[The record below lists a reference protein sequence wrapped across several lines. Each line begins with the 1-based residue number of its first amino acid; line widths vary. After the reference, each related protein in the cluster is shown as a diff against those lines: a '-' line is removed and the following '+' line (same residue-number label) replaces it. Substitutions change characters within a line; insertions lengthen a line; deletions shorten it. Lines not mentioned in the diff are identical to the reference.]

1 MMTTVK
7 QILEQ
12 KGSAFHA
19 VRPTDSVFDA
29 LSLMAQFDIGCVL
42 VTENDKLVGIFTER
56 DYARKVVLKGL
67 VSRDVKVGDL
77 MTHAPYT
84 VGLSGTADDLMA
96 TMTAKRF
103 RHIPVVML
111 SSKDGVFDVA
121 RGRLAGSQ
129 EHLTKPFNR
138 EQLLQA
144 VARHTAAASVAAP

>member
-7 QILEQ
+7 QILDQ

-42 VTENDKLVGIFTER
+42 VTESDKLVGIFTER

-67 VSRDVKVGDL
+67 GSRDVKVGEL

-84 VGLSGTADDLMA
+84 VGLSGTADDVMA
-96 TMTAKRF
+96 TMTTKRF
-103 RHIPVVML
+103 RHIPVVEGGKVLGIVTIDDMVKSIVNQQEKTIKQL
-111 SSKDGVFDVA
+111 ESYIAGD
-121 RGRLAGSQ
+121 LAA
-129 EHLTKPFNR
+129 E
-138 EQLLQA
+138 
-144 VARHTAAASVAAP
+144 

>member
-7 QILEQ
+7 QILDQ

-42 VTENDKLVGIFTER
+42 VTESDKLVGIFTER

-67 VSRDVKVGDL
+67 GSRDVKVGDL

-84 VGLSGTADDLMA
+84 VGLSGTADDVMA
-96 TMTAKRF
+96 TMTTKRF
-103 RHIPVVML
+103 RHIPVVEGGKVLGIVTIGDMVKSIVNQHEKTIKQL
-111 SSKDGVFDVA
+111 ESYIAGD
-121 RGRLAGSQ
+121 LAA
-129 EHLTKPFNR
+129 E
-138 EQLLQA
+138 
-144 VARHTAAASVAAP
+144 

>member
-67 VSRDVKVGDL
+67 GSRDVKVGEL

-84 VGLSGTADDLMA
+84 VGLSGTADDVMA
-96 TMTAKRF
+96 TMTTKRF
-103 RHIPVVML
+103 RHIPVVEGGKVLGIVTIGDMVKSIVNQHEKTIKQL
-111 SSKDGVFDVA
+111 ESYIAGD
-121 RGRLAGSQ
+121 LAA
-129 EHLTKPFNR
+129 E
-138 EQLLQA
+138 
-144 VARHTAAASVAAP
+144 

>member
-67 VSRDVKVGDL
+67 GSRDVKVGDL

-84 VGLSGTADDLMA
+84 VGLSGTADDVMA
-96 TMTAKRF
+96 TMTTKRF
-103 RHIPVVML
+103 RHIPVVEGGKVLGIVTIGDMVKSIVNQHEKTIKQL
-111 SSKDGVFDVA
+111 ESYIAGD
-121 RGRLAGSQ
+121 LAA
-129 EHLTKPFNR
+129 E
-138 EQLLQA
+138 
-144 VARHTAAASVAAP
+144 

>member
-12 KGSAFHA
+12 KGSAFHS

-42 VTENDKLVGIFTER
+42 VTESDKLVGIFTER

-67 VSRDVKVGDL
+67 GSRDVKVGDL

-84 VGLSGTADDLMA
+84 VGLSGTADDVMA
-96 TMTAKRF
+96 TMTTKRF
-103 RHIPVVML
+103 RHIPVVEGGKVLGIVTIGDMVKSIVNQHEKTIKQL
-111 SSKDGVFDVA
+111 ESYIAGD
-121 RGRLAGSQ
+121 LAA
-129 EHLTKPFNR
+129 E
-138 EQLLQA
+138 
-144 VARHTAAASVAAP
+144 

>member
-42 VTENDKLVGIFTER
+42 VTENDRLVGIFTER

-84 VGLSGTADDLMA
+84 VGLAGTADDVMA

-103 RHIPVVML
+103 RHIPVVE
-111 SSKDGVFDVA
+111 DGKVLGIVTIGDMVKSIVSQHEKTIKQLESYIA
-121 RGRLAGSQ
+121 GDLAA
-129 EHLTKPFNR
+129 E
-138 EQLLQA
+138 
-144 VARHTAAASVAAP
+144 

>member
-42 VTENDKLVGIFTER
+42 VTESDKLVGIFTER
-56 DYARKVVLKGL
+56 DYARRVVLKGL

-77 MTHAPYT
+77 MTHVSYT
-84 VGLSGTADDLMA
+84 VGLSA
-96 TMTAKRF
+96 
-103 RHIPVVML
+103 
-111 SSKDGVFDVA
+111 
-121 RGRLAGSQ
+121 
-129 EHLTKPFNR
+129 
-138 EQLLQA
+138 
-144 VARHTAAASVAAP
+144 TAADGWTTIP

>member
-42 VTENDKLVGIFTER
+42 VTESDKLVGIFTER
-56 DYARKVVLKGL
+56 DYARKLVLKGL
-67 VSRDVKVGDL
+67 GSRDVKVGEL

-84 VGLSGTADDLMA
+84 VGLSGTADDVMA
-96 TMTAKRF
+96 TMTTKRF
-103 RHIPVVML
+103 RHIPVVEGGKVLGIVTIGDMVKSIVNQQEKTIKQL
-111 SSKDGVFDVA
+111 ESYIAGD
-121 RGRLAGSQ
+121 LAA
-129 EHLTKPFNR
+129 E
-138 EQLLQA
+138 
-144 VARHTAAASVAAP
+144 

>member
-1 MMTTVK
+1 MTTVK

-84 VGLSGTADDLMA
+84 VGLAGTADDVMA

-103 RHIPVVML
+103 RHIPVVE
-111 SSKDGVFDVA
+111 DGKVLGIVTIGDMVKSIVSQHEKTIKQLESYIA
-121 RGRLAGSQ
+121 GDLAA
-129 EHLTKPFNR
+129 E
-138 EQLLQA
+138 
-144 VARHTAAASVAAP
+144 

>member
-7 QILEQ
+7 QILDQ

-42 VTENDKLVGIFTER
+42 VTESDKLVGIFTER

-67 VSRDVKVGDL
+67 GSRDVKVGEL

-84 VGLSGTADDLMA
+84 VGLSGTADDVMA
-96 TMTAKRF
+96 TMTTKRF
-103 RHIPVVML
+103 RHIPVVEGGKVLGIVTIGDMVKSIVNQQEKTIKQL
-111 SSKDGVFDVA
+111 ESYIAGD
-121 RGRLAGSQ
+121 LAA
-129 EHLTKPFNR
+129 E
-138 EQLLQA
+138 
-144 VARHTAAASVAAP
+144 

>member
-42 VTENDKLVGIFTER
+42 VTESDKLVGIFTER

-84 VGLSGTADDLMA
+84 VGLSGTADDVMA
-96 TMTAKRF
+96 TMTTKRF
-103 RHIPVVML
+103 RHIPVVEGGKVLGIVTIGDMVKSIVNQHEKTIKQL
-111 SSKDGVFDVA
+111 ESYIAGD
-121 RGRLAGSQ
+121 LAA
-129 EHLTKPFNR
+129 E
-138 EQLLQA
+138 
-144 VARHTAAASVAAP
+144 

>member
-84 VGLSGTADDLMA
+84 VGLAGTADDVMA

-103 RHIPVVML
+103 RHIPVVE
-111 SSKDGVFDVA
+111 DGKVLGIVTIGDMVKSIVSQHEKTIKQLESYIA
-121 RGRLAGSQ
+121 GDLAA
-129 EHLTKPFNR
+129 E
-138 EQLLQA
+138 
-144 VARHTAAASVAAP
+144 

>member
-7 QILEQ
+7 QILDQ

-42 VTENDKLVGIFTER
+42 VTESDKLVGIFTER

-67 VSRDVKVGDL
+67 GSRDVKVGDL

-84 VGLSGTADDLMA
+84 VGLSGPADDVLA
-96 TMTAKRF
+96 TMTTWF
-103 RHIPVVML
+103 ERHQQRAEDHMVRLEEVLDELP
-111 SSKDGVFDVA
+111 SPGTDTTDAGA
-121 RGRLAGSQ
+121 R
-129 EHLTKPFNR
+129 
-138 EQLLQA
+138 
-144 VARHTAAASVAAP
+144 

>member
-42 VTENDKLVGIFTER
+42 VTESDRLVGIFTER

-84 VGLSGTADDLMA
+84 VGLSGTADEVMA

-103 RHIPVVML
+103 RHIPVVENDKVLGIVTIGDMVKSIVSQHEKTIKQL
-111 SSKDGVFDVA
+111 ESYIAGD
-121 RGRLAGSQ
+121 LAA
-129 EHLTKPFNR
+129 E
-138 EQLLQA
+138 
-144 VARHTAAASVAAP
+144 

>member
-103 RHIPVVML
+103 RHIPVVE
-111 SSKDGVFDVA
+111 DGKVLGIVTIGDMVKSIVSQQEKTIKQLESYTA
-121 RGRLAGSQ
+121 GDLAA
-129 EHLTKPFNR
+129 E
-138 EQLLQA
+138 
-144 VARHTAAASVAAP
+144 

>member
-84 VGLSGTADDLMA
+84 VGLSGTADDLKA

-103 RHIPVVML
+103 RHIPVLEEGKVLGIVTIGDMVKSNVSQQEKTIKQL
-111 SSKDGVFDVA
+111 ESYIAGD
-121 RGRLAGSQ
+121 LAA
-129 EHLTKPFNR
+129 E
-138 EQLLQA
+138 
-144 VARHTAAASVAAP
+144 

>member
-1 MMTTVK
+1 MTTVK

-42 VTENDKLVGIFTER
+42 VTESDKLVGIFTER

-67 VSRDVKVGDL
+67 GSRDVKVGDL

-84 VGLSGTADDLMA
+84 VGLSGTADDVMA
-96 TMTAKRF
+96 TMTTKRF
-103 RHIPVVML
+103 RHIPVVEGGKVLGIVTIGDMVKSIVNQQEKTIKQL
-111 SSKDGVFDVA
+111 ESYIAGD
-121 RGRLAGSQ
+121 LAA
-129 EHLTKPFNR
+129 E
-138 EQLLQA
+138 
-144 VARHTAAASVAAP
+144 

>member
-7 QILEQ
+7 QILDQ

-42 VTENDKLVGIFTER
+42 VTESDKLVGIFTER

-67 VSRDVKVGDL
+67 GSRDVKVGDL

-84 VGLSGTADDLMA
+84 VGLSGTADDVMA
-96 TMTAKRF
+96 TMTTKRF
-103 RHIPVVML
+103 RHIPVVEGGKVLGIVTIGDMVKSIVNQQEKTIKQL
-111 SSKDGVFDVA
+111 ESYIAGD
-121 RGRLAGSQ
+121 LAA
-129 EHLTKPFNR
+129 E
-138 EQLLQA
+138 
-144 VARHTAAASVAAP
+144 

>member
-42 VTENDKLVGIFTER
+42 VTENDRLVGIFTER

-103 RHIPVVML
+103 RHIPVVE
-111 SSKDGVFDVA
+111 DGKVLGIVTIGDMVKSIVSQQEKTIKQLESYIA
-121 RGRLAGSQ
+121 GDLAA
-129 EHLTKPFNR
+129 E
-138 EQLLQA
+138 
-144 VARHTAAASVAAP
+144 